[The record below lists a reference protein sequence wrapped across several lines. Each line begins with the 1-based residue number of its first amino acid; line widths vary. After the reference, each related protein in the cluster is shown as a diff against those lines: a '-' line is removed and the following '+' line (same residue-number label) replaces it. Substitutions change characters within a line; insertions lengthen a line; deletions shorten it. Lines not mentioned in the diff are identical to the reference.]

1 MKRQIIFF
9 IFFMKGKNM
18 NFHMPTKVIFGSGVL
33 SSLNEVLKNEIK
45 ATRPMLITDKGLRAS
60 GLVDKVIQQ
69 IGAVDVFDE
78 IEPNP
83 KSDTVNRAAI
93 LARQNKPDVI
103 IALGGGSPLDAAK
116 AIALLATNEGIIED
130 YEGRAK
136 YKNAPL
142 PLIAIP
148 TTCGTGSEV
157 TWVAVITDIKRKFK
171 MSVKGPK
178 MFPNFAIV
186 DPDLLRTLPIP
197 TIAATGMDA
206 LTHAIEAYTVK
217 PATFITDMIALE
229 SIKMISESLEAAVQD
244 IHGNKQARENL
255 MYGSTIAG
263 FAFGNSDVGGVHC
276 ISESIGALFDVPHGV
291 ANAIFLPYVME
302 YNLPE
307 CVDRFAEIAAVMGIK
322 AKDKNIA
329 AQKLLQKIRK
339 LSRAVKI
346 PSFRKLKIKPQH
358 FEKIAQY
365 SFQNNSNP
373 SNARAA
379 TAQDYLGI
387 LQKAAGK

>member
-1 MKRQIIFF
+1 
-9 IFFMKGKNM
+9 M

-33 SSLNEVLKNEIK
+33 SSLNDVLKNKLK
-45 ATRPMLITDKGLRAS
+45 AIRPMLITDKGLRAS

-69 IGAVDVFDE
+69 IGTVDVFDE

-83 KSDTVNRAAI
+83 KSDTVNRAGA

-116 AIALLATNEGIIED
+116 AIALLAVNEGVIED

-171 MSVKGPK
+171 MSVHGPK

-186 DPDLLRTLPIP
+186 DPDFLRTLPTA

-217 PATFITDMIALE
+217 PATFITDMIALK
-229 SIKMISESLEAAVQD
+229 SIKMITESLEAAVQD
-244 IHGNKQARENL
+244 IHGNTEARENL

-263 FAFGNSDVGGVHC
+263 FAFGNSDVGAVHC

-307 CVDRFAEIAAVMGIK
+307 CVDRFADIAGVMGIK
-322 AKDKNIA
+322 AKDNNIA
-329 AQKLLQKIRK
+329 AQKLLKKIRK

-346 PSFRKLKIKPQH
+346 PSFKKLKIKPQH

-373 SNARAA
+373 SNPRPAS
-379 TAQDYLGI
+379 AQDYLGI
-387 LQKAAGK
+387 LQNAAGM

>member
-1 MKRQIIFF
+1 
-9 IFFMKGKNM
+9 M

>member
-1 MKRQIIFF
+1 
-9 IFFMKGKNM
+9 M
-18 NFHMPTKVIFGSGVL
+18 NFHMPTKVVFGSGVL
-33 SSLNEVLKNEIK
+33 NSLNDVLKNEIK
-45 ATRPMLITDKGLRAS
+45 AVRPMLVTDKGLRAS
-60 GLVDKVIQQ
+60 GLVDKVLQQ
-69 IGAVDVFDE
+69 IGTVDVFDE

-83 KSDTVNRAAI
+83 KSDTVNRAGD
-93 LARQNKPDVI
+93 LARKNKPDVI

-116 AIALLATNEGIIED
+116 AIALLATNDGVIED

-157 TWVAVITDIKRKFK
+157 TWVAVITDVKRKFK

-186 DPDLLRTLPIP
+186 DPDLLLTLPTA

-217 PATFITDMIALE
+217 PATLITDMIALK
-229 SIKMISESLEAAVQD
+229 SIQLISASLEAAVQD
-244 IHGNKQARENL
+244 IKANNQARENL

-263 FAFGNSDVGGVHC
+263 FAFGNSDVGAVHC

-307 CVDRFAEIAAVMGIK
+307 CVDRFADIAAVMGIK

-329 AQKLLQKIRK
+329 AQKMLQKIRK

-346 PSFRKLKIKPQH
+346 PSFKKLRIKPQH
-358 FEKIAQY
+358 FEKIAEY
-365 SFQNNSNP
+365 SLQNNSNP

>member
-1 MKRQIIFF
+1 
-9 IFFMKGKNM
+9 M

-33 SSLNEVLKNEIK
+33 SSLNDVLKNELK
-45 ATRPMLITDKGLRAS
+45 AIRPMLVTDKGLRAS
-60 GLVDKVIQQ
+60 GLVDKVLQQ
-69 IGAVDVFDE
+69 IGTVDVFDE

-83 KSDTVNRAAI
+83 KSDTVNRAGA

-116 AIALLATNEGIIED
+116 AIALLAVNEGVIED

-186 DPDLLRTLPIP
+186 DPDLLRTLPAP

-217 PATFITDMIALE
+217 PATFITDFIALK
-229 SIKMISESLEAAVQD
+229 SIKMITESLEAAVQD
-244 IHGNKQARENL
+244 IHGNTEARENL

-263 FAFGNSDVGGVHC
+263 FAFGNSDVGAVHC

-307 CVDRFAEIAAVMGIK
+307 CVDRFADIAGVMGIK
-322 AKDKNIA
+322 AKDKSIA
-329 AQKLLQKIRK
+329 AQKLLKKIRK

-346 PSFRKLKIKPQH
+346 PSFKKLKIKPQH

-373 SNARAA
+373 SNPRPAS
-379 TAQDYLGI
+379 AQDYLGI
-387 LQKAAGK
+387 LQNAAGM